1 MVPVRHS
8 LGSIAVGVRAFLRIF
23 AEEASEM
30 KDPETDNARIQSDEW
45 LIVVDETNLH
55 RSPKIPEREETP
67 V

>member
-1 MVPVRHS
+1 
-8 LGSIAVGVRAFLRIF
+8 
-23 AEEASEM
+23 M